1 MYQDKNWDKC
11 NKKDMKRKKE
21 VDYSIVPSDVEVL
34 EMRLESVPV
43 SFEVMD

>member
-1 MYQDKNWDKC
+1 MHQDKNWDKC
-11 NKKDMKRKKE
+11 NKKDMKRKKG

-34 EMRLESVPV
+34 EMHSGTVPV